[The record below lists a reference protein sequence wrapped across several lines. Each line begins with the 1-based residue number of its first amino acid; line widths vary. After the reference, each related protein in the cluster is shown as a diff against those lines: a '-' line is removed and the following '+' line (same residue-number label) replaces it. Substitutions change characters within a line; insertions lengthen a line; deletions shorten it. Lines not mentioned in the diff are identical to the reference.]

1 MNLIFD
7 SSSIISIAT
16 NNLLNILR
24 ELKKQFKGDFII
36 PSSVKKELIDNP
48 IKGKKYKLEALII
61 QDLLEDKVLTIKKEK
76 INYLMNLANSIY
88 INKRK
93 KIRIVHEGEIEA
105 ISMQNNNIS
114 VIDERTTRMLI
125 ENPMKLKEL
134 LEKKLHSKIHI
145 DVKNLNEFK
154 KLTENTKIIRSTEL
168 MTIAFE
174 KGLFKDF
181 IPKGKRKD
189 FLDGLLWGLK
199 LRGCAISSD
208 EINQILRLKGF

>member
-16 NNLLNILR
+16 NSLLYSLR
-24 ELKKQFKGDFII
+24 ELKKQFKGEFII

-48 IKGKKYKLEALII
+48 IKLKKYKLEALII
-61 QDLLEDKVLTIKKEK
+61 QDLLEDKILTIKKEK

-93 KIRIVHEGEIEA
+93 KIKIVHEGEIETIA
-105 ISMQNNNIS
+105 MQNNIC

-125 ENPMKLKEL
+125 ENPLKLKEL

-154 KLTENTKIIRSTEL
+154 ELTKDVKIIRSTEL

>member
-1 MNLIFD
+1 
-7 SSSIISIAT
+7 
-16 NNLLNILR
+16 
-24 ELKKQFKGDFII
+24 
-36 PSSVKKELIDNP
+36 
-48 IKGKKYKLEALII
+48 
-61 QDLLEDKVLTIKKEK
+61 
-76 INYLMNLANSIY
+76 MNLANSIY

-93 KIRIVHEGEIEA
+93 KIKIVHEGEIETIA
-105 ISMQNNNIS
+105 MQNNIC

-125 ENPMKLKEL
+125 ENPLKLKEL

-154 KLTENTKIIRSTEL
+154 ELTKDVKIIRSTEL